1 MSSFLIIVTI
11 AVAGLIV
18 YFYVFG
24 KKRSPS
30 APAQPEEP
38 AAVPPAP
45 AVSFETPAEEKTPS
59 ETPPETPGV

>member
-30 APAQPEEP
+30 APAQSEEP

-45 AVSFETPAEEKTPS
+45 AVSFETPVEEEAPSESPS
-59 ETPPETPGV
+59 ETPEV